1 MPIKVLI
8 HGVSG
13 RMGKQVLAALCA
25 APDMQPVAA
34 VHRTAAAPTLPLPDG
49 SGPIPLS
56 SNLADLLLADLLDST
71 GPQVVVDFT
80 NREACI
86 AAGVSSLERGIPFV
100 TGSTGLTQ
108 ADLDQLGALAGQ
120 RGVGVIVAPNFALG
134 AVLLMSLV
142 RKAAPFFDYVDII
155 ESHHEG
161 KIDAPSGTALALAR
175 AASEAKQFTYPPP
188 QLQTLEGTRGA
199 DHRGVGI
206 HSLRQPGRSAH
217 HEVVFGALGQTLTLK
232 HDTLGRECYM
242 PGVLRAVREVVNL
255 KGLVLGLDTILGV

>member
-1 MPIKVLI
+1 MPIKVLV

-25 APDMQPVAA
+25 VPDMQPVAA

-49 SGPIPLS
+49 SGSIPLS
-56 SNLADLLLADLLDST
+56 SNLPDLLDST
-71 GPQVVVDFT
+71 GPQAVVDFT
-80 NREACI
+80 NSEACI

-100 TGSTGLTQ
+100 TGSTGLSQ
-108 ADLDQLGALAGQ
+108 ADLDQLSALAGQ

-134 AVLLMSLV
+134 AVLLMNLV

-188 QLQTLEGTRGA
+188 QVQTLEGTRGA
-199 DHRGVGI
+199 DHCGVGI